1 MKNEKMKESGLGGHP
16 EARLFKQAQGGCQ
29 DSLNLLLVRHEPLV
43 VYAASRQN
51 LGDLPFEEA
60 VQAGRMGLWQAILG
74 YDPNLG
80 YQFSTYAYPAIVHCI
95 WRAVKVHCR
104 DNQRAHTT
112 RQWALFFRHWETG
125 PAQRRAEQEVQASLQ
140 ALVVRLPNR
149 LRQVIIGRYGLDG
162 EPWQTLPKL
171 GVELGV
177 CGERVRQLQ
186 VEALV
191 WLRHPAHNQELRA
204 LLKRHNLQEYEWA
217 EELAQAWLRRRGGR
231 HTCTYVRCKYGQ
243 A

>member
-1 MKNEKMKESGLGGHP
+1 MKNEKRKESSLGEHP

-43 VYAASRQN
+43 KYAVKRQN
-51 LGDLPFEEA
+51 LGDLPWDEA
-60 VQAGRMGLWQAILG
+60 DQAGRIGLWKAILR
-74 YDPNLG
+74 YDPYQG
-80 YQFSTYAYPAIVHCI
+80 HQFSTYAYPAIVHCI

-112 RQWALFFRHWETG
+112 RLWLLFFRHWETG
-125 PAQRRAEQEVQASLQ
+125 PAQRQAEQEVQASLR
-140 ALVVRLPNR
+140 ALVARLPER
-149 LRQVIIGRYGLDG
+149 LQQVVIGRYGLDG

-171 GVELGV
+171 GVELGL

-191 WLRHPAHNQELRA
+191 RLRHPAHSQDLRA
-204 LLKRHNLQEYEWA
+204 LLRRHSLQEYEWA
-217 EELAQAWLRRRGGR
+217 EEVAQTWLRRKGGR
-231 HTCTYVRCKYGQ
+231 HG
-243 A
+243 